1 MVVDAGYPMMRAMR
15 LAAVVFI
22 CVAVH
27 RCLPSMAGNA
37 IAPVPQLT
45 TQGLAPVRLGMTI
58 AAAERALH
66 VRLGRL
72 SRSSQ
77 GFSNEPESS
86 ESCWLWRRRDG
97 QNSSVTYMSERGR
110 IVRIDISATTAE
122 KRSAITTTRGVGIG
136 STLGDVET
144 AYATNLH
151 LEPHPLE
158 EGTQWA
164 VVERARAASI
174 RIEIRSGAVSSMFA
188 ATGAALD
195 YSEGCS

>member
-1 MVVDAGYPMMRAMR
+1 MMQGMR
-15 LAAVVFI
+15 LAAVIFV
-22 CVAVH
+22 CVAAL
-27 RCLPSMAGNA
+27 RSAPSMASDTT
-37 IAPVPQLT
+37 APVPQVT

-66 VRLGRL
+66 ARLGRL

-97 QNSSVTYMSERGR
+97 RNSNIAYMSEQGR
-110 IVRIDISATTAE
+110 IVRIDISATTTG
-122 KRSAITTTRGVGIG
+122 KRTAVTTARGVGVG
-136 STLGDVET
+136 SALGDVEK
-144 AYATNLH
+144 AYAADLH
-151 LEPHPLE
+151 LKPHLLE

-164 VVERARAASI
+164 VVERAGTGSI
-174 RIEIRSGAVSSMFA
+174 RIEIRSGAVSAMFA
-188 ATGAALD
+188 ARGAALD